1 MPQTQN
7 IVLIGFMGTGKSAV
21 GRVLARRLGWRHL
34 DTDAEIE
41 RQAGRT
47 IPEIFTAEGEAAF
60 RAREAALLDSLAP
73 PLLGA
78 GGSSLAPP
86 SLTGKG
92 AGGLG
97 SDGGL
102 ILSTGGGTP
111 LRPEN
116 AALLKRIG
124 TVVWLHV
131 APDAILARV
140 RRSLHERPLLAA
152 HQEDPLDCIQSLLAD
167 RAPRYAALADYTLD
181 TSDCADSEEAAGR
194 LLRLLALPIP

>member
-41 RQAGRT
+41 RQAGRM

-60 RAREAALLDSLAP
+60 RARESALLDSLAP

-97 SDGGL
+97 FDGDL

-131 APDAILARV
+131 APEAILARV
-140 RRSLHERPLLAA
+140 AKSLHERPLLAG
-152 HQEDPLDCIQSLLAD
+152 HRDDPLGRIQRLLAD
-167 RAPRYAALADYTLD
+167 RVPRYAALADYTLD